1 MNFII
6 TYNISDSEKR
16 TGFWKGIEDKF
27 PNSSKE
33 TTNQTTVVGD
43 TNKIVSNEGFMGKAW
58 GILTSYHQTLS
69 LNPWGTNRGTGYYV
83 RCIKDEVKKTEK
95 KVGLNKLIKK
105 F

>member
-1 MNFII
+1 
-6 TYNISDSEKR
+6 
-16 TGFWKGIEDKF
+16 
-27 PNSSKE
+27 
-33 TTNQTTVVGD
+33 
-43 TNKIVSNEGFMGKAW
+43 MGKAW